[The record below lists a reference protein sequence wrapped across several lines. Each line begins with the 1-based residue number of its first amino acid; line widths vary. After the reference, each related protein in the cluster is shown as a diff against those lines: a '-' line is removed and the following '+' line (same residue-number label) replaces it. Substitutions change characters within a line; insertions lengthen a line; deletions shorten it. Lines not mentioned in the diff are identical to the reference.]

1 VIVGGPEPG
10 QVMPLASTQDAR
22 DGDPPVRDPRRVAPP
37 VVEAEHDADLAARAA
52 GGERAAFEALLRR
65 HYDRMHRVAWRMTG
79 SRQDAE
85 DIAQEVCCALVT
97 KIAGYRGEAR
107 VTTWLTGI
115 VVNACRDHH
124 RRRATLARLKDGLA
138 VLVGLAPAPDGRDL
152 YRQHWLSGAL
162 NRLDA
167 SLRETVVLVVG
178 EGLTHAEAGQA
189 LGLAEATVSWRLHEA
204 RRILKTHEARH
215 GA

>member
-1 VIVGGPEPG
+1 
-10 QVMPLASTQDAR
+10 MPLASIRHVHDA
-22 DGDPPVRDPRRVAPP
+22 DPPVREAAPIP
-37 VVEAEHDADLAARAA
+37 EDVDADLAARAA
-52 GGERAAFEALLRR
+52 RGERAAFEALLRR

-79 SRQDAE
+79 SRHDAE

-97 KIAGYRGEAR
+97 RIGGFRNEAK
-107 VTTWLTGI
+107 VSTWLTGI

-124 RRRATLARLKDGLA
+124 RRRASLGRLKDGLA

-152 YRQHWLSGAL
+152 YRRHWLSGAL
-162 NRLDA
+162 AHLDA
-167 SLRETVVLVVG
+167 PLRETVVLVVG

-189 LGLAEATVSWRLHEA
+189 LGLAEATISWRLHEA